1 MHLAVFHSPINC
13 ARADIRQRGGLIRRQ
28 HLHFPAAVFAPLS
41 DFGAAA
47 VHHKQA
53 LAIDVDFDSALRDS
67 RSFLARMKAAA
78 STADGTDY
86 YCGYLSLAIT
96 FARRH
101 NRIRFYEFGP
111 FRLDVAER
119 QLWRDGDEITVTPK
133 AFGVLLTLVRNHG
146 HVVEK
151 DTFMSEVWAESFVE
165 EKNLTDGQSIFYNKY
180 GYFAMGLFRRV
191 LDQATETRVL
201 NLPQTD
207 SFGDWM
213 VTGEGI

>member
-1 MHLAVFHSPINC
+1 MSE
-13 ARADIRQRGGLIRRQ
+13 
-28 HLHFPAAVFAPLS
+28 
-41 DFGAAA
+41 
-47 VHHKQA
+47 
-53 LAIDVDFDSALRDS
+53 
-67 RSFLARMKAAA
+67 
-78 STADGTDY
+78 
-86 YCGYLSLAIT
+86 
-96 FARRH
+96 

-213 VTGEGI
+213 VTGEGIYYIDRYDARGKPEDPVAIKFFDLATREAKTVVPLAHDPTSNPGLNISPDGRWFIYSIDDYRNLDIMLVENFR

>member
-1 MHLAVFHSPINC
+1 
-13 ARADIRQRGGLIRRQ
+13 
-28 HLHFPAAVFAPLS
+28 
-41 DFGAAA
+41 
-47 VHHKQA
+47 
-53 LAIDVDFDSALRDS
+53 
-67 RSFLARMKAAA
+67 MKAAA

-101 NRIRFYEFGP
+101 HFHSQYQVRAGREPYSSPKKKSSETPRLFTGKLSACLGAAFMSENRIRFYEFGP

-151 DTFMSEVWAESFVE
+151 DTFMSDVWAESFVE
-165 EKNLTDGQSIFYNKY
+165 EKNLTDNISILRQALIDDPKEPRYIKTVP
-180 GYFAMGLFRRV
+180 RR
-191 LDQATETRVL
+191 
-201 NLPQTD
+201 
-207 SFGDWM
+207 
-213 VTGEGI
+213 